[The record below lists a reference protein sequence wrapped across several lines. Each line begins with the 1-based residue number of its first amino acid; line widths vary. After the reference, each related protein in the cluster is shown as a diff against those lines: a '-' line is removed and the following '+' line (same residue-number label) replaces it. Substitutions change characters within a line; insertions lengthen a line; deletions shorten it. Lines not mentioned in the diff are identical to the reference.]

1 MKKWFWKNRSVLV
14 TGGAGFI
21 GSWICHD
28 LVQCGA
34 AVVSLD
40 LKKSRSYLGE
50 VENRALRKVIFISG
64 DVRDEKKLAALFKT
78 YAFDNVFHMAARAI
92 VGDNIANPGECLD
105 SNIRGTWLL
114 LEAVR
119 ALNKRII
126 SVVIASSDKAYGF
139 QKALPYKE
147 ELELHGAGHPYDCS
161 KASADTI
168 ARMYAAVYGL
178 NVGVIRSGNV
188 YGGGDLNFSRLIPD
202 TIRLLYSNKPVK
214 IRSSGKLT
222 RDYVYVN
229 DVARAYIMFGEALH
243 SRK

>member
-1 MKKWFWKNRSVLV
+1 MKKGFWKNRSVLV

-126 SVVIASSDKAYGF
+126 SVVIASSDHTKKSVSF
-139 QKALPYKE
+139 MVQ
-147 ELELHGAGHPYDCS
+147 
-161 KASADTI
+161 
-168 ARMYAAVYGL
+168 
-178 NVGVIRSGNV
+178 VIRMTV
-188 YGGGDLNFSRLIPD
+188 QRPLQIPSPGCMLRCMD
-202 TIRLLYSNKPVK
+202 
-214 IRSSGKLT
+214 
-222 RDYVYVN
+222 
-229 DVARAYIMFGEALH
+229 
-243 SRK
+243 